1 MRKFL
6 DFEEKTVFFSL
17 FFNIVLGFIF
27 VLLFYEHISLIEF
40 MIAGLFFLTM
50 FYMLLVGILDIKEH
64 YKILTEIALGLIAF
78 NLLLITYYFYL
89 EIHIDNIVSNFS
101 CVYLLTS
108 FVIEIITL
116 GIFTKILSH
125 KENKVIILQN

>member
-27 VLLFYEHISLIEF
+27 ALLFYEHISLIEF

-116 GIFTKILSH
+116 GIFTKILNH

>member
-27 VLLFYEHISLIEF
+27 ALLFYEHISLIEF

-89 EIHIDNIVSNFS
+89 EIHIDNIISNFS